1 MTPSGGV
8 AAQPSRYVLRVGSLV
23 IGRLQE
29 GSRLELTVPSS
40 ISLRQEPKSAR
51 RMWPFTSSRMLSG
64 LMSLKEERQGQN
76 QASLFFGLSS
86 EQKIKTGSKLVCIL
100 QRMHQV
106 REGGLELAA
115 LF

>member
-1 MTPSGGV
+1 MKKGAHGGGGGRGRGNTAGAFINFLTNMTPSGEV
-8 AAQPSRYVLRVGSLV
+8 AAQSSRYATRVDSQV

-29 GSRLELTVPSS
+29 GSQLELTVPSS

-76 QASLFFGLSS
+76 QASLFLSFS
-86 EQKIKTGSKLVCIL
+86 SNKK
-100 QRMHQV
+100 
-106 REGGLELAA
+106 
-115 LF
+115 